1 MNSFATVAF
10 AACASLL
17 FAASTAHAQKK
28 GPDSPAITDVWVKAS
43 IPGSTTSAA
52 YLKIKSSTPLKLVRA
67 ETPVAGLVE
76 LHNMTMKGGVM
87 EMKAMDAVDLPAN
100 QTVELKPGGMHV
112 MLMMVKQP
120 IKSGDKVPL
129 TLTFE
134 GADKKPLVMKVE
146 AIARQPG
153 SDSHAH

>member
-28 GPDSPAITDVWVKAS
+28 GPDSPAITDAWVKAS
-43 IPGSTTSAA
+43 VPGATVSAA
-52 YLKIKSSTPLKLVRA
+52 YMRIKSATPLKLVRA

-87 EMKAMDAVDLPAN
+87 EMKAMDAVDIPAN

-134 GADKKPLVMKVE
+134 GADKKPLVIKLE
-146 AIARQPG
+146 AVAREKGPAGQ
-153 SDSHAH
+153 AH